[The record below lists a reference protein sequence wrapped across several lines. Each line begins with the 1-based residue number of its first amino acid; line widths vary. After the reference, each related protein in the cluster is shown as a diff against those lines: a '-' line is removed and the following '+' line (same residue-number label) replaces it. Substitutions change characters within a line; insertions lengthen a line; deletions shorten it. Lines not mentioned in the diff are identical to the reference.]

1 MINLSE
7 VQKEILILLLA
18 AFGVSVLI
26 LFVSYFIWKNYCEPK
41 LQGAR
46 HNSEVEDPFSV
57 ELNSGREESFALRSG
72 DGTRGENSLSDMPA
86 NYHRV
91 LPLYP
96 SLIPP
101 NYNTG
106 QQRVSPWDRT
116 HGPTNPTAP
125 SLGSFY
131 SRSNNSIPSSNN
143 TEVISHI
150 SGRTTEFPSN
160 EAEPLPTYQELM
172 NRNSS

>member
-72 DGTRGENSLSDMPA
+72 DGTR
-86 NYHRV
+86 V
-91 LPLYP
+91 
-96 SLIPP
+96 PP

>member
-1 MINLSE
+1 MINLSG
-7 VQKEILILLLA
+7 VQKEILILLLI
-18 AFGVSVLI
+18 AFGVSLLI

-41 LQGAR
+41 LEGSR
-46 HNSEVEDPFSV
+46 HNGEVEDPFTV
-57 ELNSGREESFALRSG
+57 ELNSGREESSALRSG
-72 DGTRGENSLSDMPA
+72 GGARGENSLSDMSA
-86 NYHRV
+86 HYNRV

-96 SLIPP
+96 LLIPP

-106 QQRVSPWDRT
+106 QQRASPWDRT
-116 HGPTNPTAP
+116 HGPSNPTAP

-150 SGRTTEFPSN
+150 SGRTTEFTSN
-160 EAEPLPTYQELM
+160 EAEALPTYQELM
-172 NRNSS
+172 NRSSS